1 MYLWRQVH
9 VHPPRNDLQICRCLQ
24 QDELRLQTLEAALV
38 DDAVQSTNV
47 DAVNVVAYDGFSV
60 ILERLLMID

>member
-1 MYLWRQVH
+1 
-9 VHPPRNDLQICRCLQ
+9 LQ
-24 QDELRLQTLEAALV
+24 QDELRLQTLKAALV
-38 DDAVQSTNV
+38 DDAVQSTNA